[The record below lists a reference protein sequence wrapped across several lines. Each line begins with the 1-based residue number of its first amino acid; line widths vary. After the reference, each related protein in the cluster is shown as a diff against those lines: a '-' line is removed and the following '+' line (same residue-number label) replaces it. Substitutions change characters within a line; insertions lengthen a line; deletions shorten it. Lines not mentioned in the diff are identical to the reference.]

1 MTRRLLD
8 SDPVN
13 GIDTWHE
20 YNPETKETT
29 LIYVPTHDV
38 SDTLDILKAKANDAQ
53 ASRDGI
59 KNEWWH
65 YAHIPNSLLLK
76 CQIEEGI
83 DTNDT
88 KALLRKVNSPEYKYL
103 KATALKHE

>member
-1 MTRRLLD
+1 
-8 SDPVN
+8 
-13 GIDTWHE
+13 
-20 YNPETKETT
+20 
-29 LIYVPTHDV
+29 VPTHDV